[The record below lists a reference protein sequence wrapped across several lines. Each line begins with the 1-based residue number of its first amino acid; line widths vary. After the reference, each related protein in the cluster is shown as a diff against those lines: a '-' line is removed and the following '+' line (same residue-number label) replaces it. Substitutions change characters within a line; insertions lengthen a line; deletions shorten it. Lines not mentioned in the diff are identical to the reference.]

1 MTKQLEKSDAIR
13 LRVPEGMGGLAKG
26 LAILEAFAA
35 NEGRMT
41 IAEAAEVSGATR
53 ASARRCLLTLT
64 ELGYLEFDGK
74 FYRPQPRLLLL
85 STSYSMSRPLPQ
97 LAQPVLAMARNEL
110 NESVSLAVL
119 DGEYVQFVARAEVER
134 LVSTRISL
142 GTRAAAYALAV
153 GRVLIGSWSDEK
165 LRSYLRQTKLVPNTR
180 KSMVRKGPLFD
191 EIRKAQELGYATM
204 DEELE
209 IGLRSIAVPVT
220 DSRGQ
225 IVAAMGASTS
235 SARVTTQQMIKE
247 FFPVLRE
254 HAAKLGRGL

>member
-1 MTKQLEKSDAIR
+1 MTKKSAEPDATR
-13 LRVPEGMGGLAKG
+13 SRVPEGMGGLAKG
-26 LAILEAFAA
+26 LAILEALAS
-35 NEGRMT
+35 NEGRLT
-41 IAEAAEVSGATR
+41 IAEAAQVSGATR

-97 LAQPVLAMARNEL
+97 LAQPMLALARNTL

-119 DGEYVQFVARAEVER
+119 DGDYVQFVARAEVAR
-134 LVSTRISL
+134 LVSTRVSL
-142 GTRAAAYALAV
+142 GTRAPAHVLAV
-153 GRVLIGSWSDEK
+153 GRVLIGSWSDDK
-165 LRSYLRQTKLVPNTR
+165 LRTYLRQTELVASTK
-180 KSMVRKGPLFD
+180 KSLVHEGRLFD
-191 EIRKAQELGYATM
+191 AIRKAQELGYAMM

-209 IGLRSIAVPVT
+209 NGLRAIAVPVT

-225 IVAAMGASTS
+225 VIAAIGASAS
-235 SARVTTQQMIKE
+235 SLRVTTAQMIKE